1 MIEGNVVMTRIA
13 TVAIIAIRAW
23 RLVFLSDGPQPHVQ
37 IDQGDIFPF
46 GVDRRGLWAF
56 RQRSTIPE
64 AFTGRVPQNG
74 FHAAA

>member
-37 IDQGDIFPF
+37 IDQGDVFPF
-46 GVDRRGLWAF
+46 GVDRRG
-56 RQRSTIPE
+56 
-64 AFTGRVPQNG
+64 V
-74 FHAAA
+74 